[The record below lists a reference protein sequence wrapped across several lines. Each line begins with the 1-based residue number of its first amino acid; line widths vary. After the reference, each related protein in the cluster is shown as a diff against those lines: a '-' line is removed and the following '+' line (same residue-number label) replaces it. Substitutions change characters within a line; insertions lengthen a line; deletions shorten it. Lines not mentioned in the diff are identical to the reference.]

1 MPRKRASKTSATA
14 QQKLKDV
21 DVVFSALANASRRH
35 ILLVL
40 HYRGG
45 ELTAGEIAGRFGCSW
60 PTTTRHLGVLRDAGL
75 IEVEQQGR
83 QRIYRL
89 NRKRLEGVAA
99 RWLENFQ
106 P

>member
-1 MPRKRASKTSATA
+1 MARKRPSKPSTA
-14 QQKLKDV
+14 QRNLEDV
-21 DVVFSALANASRRH
+21 EAVFSALANTSRRH

-45 ELTAGEIAGRFGCSW
+45 EMTAGEIAGRFGCSW

-75 IEVEQQGR
+75 VEVEQQGR

-89 NRKRLEGVAA
+89 NRTRLEVAVG
-99 RWLENFQ
+99 WLENFA

>member
-1 MPRKRASKTSATA
+1 MARKRASKPSVARR
-14 QQKLKDV
+14 KLEDV
-21 DVVFSALANASRRH
+21 EAVFSALGNASRRH

-45 ELTAGEIAGRFGCSW
+45 EMTAGEIAGRFGCSW

-75 IEVEQQGR
+75 VEVEQQGR

-89 NRKRLEGVAA
+89 SHERLDKVAVH
-99 RWLENFQ
+99 WLANFR

>member
-1 MPRKRASKTSATA
+1 MARKRASKPSTA
-14 QQKLKDV
+14 QRTLEDV
-21 DVVFSALANASRRH
+21 EAVFSALATSSRRH

-45 ELTAGEIAGRFGCSW
+45 EMTAGEIAGRFGCSW

-75 IEVEQQGR
+75 VEVEQQGR

-89 NRKRLEGVAA
+89 NRNRLEVAL
-99 RWLENFQ
+99 RWLENFA